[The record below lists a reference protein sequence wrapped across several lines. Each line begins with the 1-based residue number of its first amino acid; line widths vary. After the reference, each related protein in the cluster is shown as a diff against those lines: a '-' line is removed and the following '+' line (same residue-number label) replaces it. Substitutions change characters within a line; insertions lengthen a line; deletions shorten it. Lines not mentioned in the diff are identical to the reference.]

1 MTHLDAQLDAERA
14 AAEPKVITD
23 PDILASLVEIGITRP
38 DYEDDL
44 HRALVAALVRT
55 RGAVWGDRLVAV
67 KFVINWSQFQAGKE
81 FAEAQAAWLHEID
94 VRTVPLVAP
103 ADGSKG
109 LTRAF
114 AEQTVRAQD
123 DVYQLQLTALV
134 AEKREQSLR
143 KLLDT
148 LQSAL
153 DNHRT
158 SRADWRAA
166 DIEHGRSA
174 T

>member
-1 MTHLDAQLDAERA
+1 MTHLDEQLDAEREA
-14 AAEPKVITD
+14 AAKRTVTD
-23 PDILASLVEIGITRP
+23 PVILAALVEIGITNP
-38 DYEDDL
+38 DYEDPL
-44 HRALVAALVRT
+44 HRDLVAALVRT
-55 RGAVWGDRLVAV
+55 KGAVWGDRLVAV
-67 KFVINWSQFQAGKE
+67 KFVINWAQFSAGKE
-81 FAEAQAAWLHEID
+81 AAEAQAAWLHQVD

-123 DVYQLQLTALV
+123 DMYELQLTALV

-153 DNHRT
+153 DSHRT
-158 SRADWRAA
+158 NRADWRAG
-166 DIEHGRSA
+166 DTEHSRSG